1 MSHKRFLSLS
11 FTAAIMLAA
20 NIVCAQDVP
29 PPPPS
34 TPGVPGLQVPIDGN
48 LWVLVFVG
56 ICLLA
61 WKGKYLMRLRK

>member
-1 MSHKRFLSLS
+1 
-11 FTAAIMLAA
+11 MLAA